1 MKKMIFPILPAKFP
15 VHSLLT
21 LTAIPVGGCL
31 SSRRKGPEGTE
42 RVKVP
47 FFGLANWY

>member
-1 MKKMIFPILPAKFP
+1 MKKMIFPILPAKFT
-15 VHSLLT
+15 VLRLLT
-21 LTAIPVGGCL
+21 LIAIPEGGCL
-31 SSRRKGPEGTE
+31 SSRRKGPVGAE